1 MLYFPAMANSLN
13 ISRIS
18 IGADDLGPGLW
29 WAWIYCTWF
38 TPTVFGSNA
47 EQTGVA
53 VFSDPSW
60 LLSLATCAATL
71 FAMPKLLEKRKFGS
85 RQSIIAAC
93 LVAAGTLAL
102 GLSVEANEPAAYL
115 AFGAIATG
123 MGSGVLWALWGKRF
137 EKRGR
142 DMMALV
148 PLSALVAAGC
158 VMLAGAAALSFAA
171 ALPLGS
177 CALLAK
183 RKPPNK
189 QSSAPL
195 DEIVSL
201 DKKKGRSVLIRL
213 CAATLAACSVSSFA
227 QATAYGTPNLGLL
240 PSGAVF
246 GMFLVF
252 CASAP
257 LFMRRPFNF
266 VKPTRYLLFLEAIAL
281 ALLIYGNYPALSV
294 AYFLATA
301 VSVCF
306 DFLLVM
312 YLVAFI
318 EKGFFSSTLAFCLS
332 EGFVQ
337 VGWLIGNSAGIAVS
351 RNAYAYEHLNAAYLV
366 LLCLLFLLLV
376 FVVEQQG
383 NAEKMA
389 ATTANESAVKTLAER
404 YSLSKRETE
413 ICALLGQGRSIP
425 FISDSLFLAK
435 STVETHVKHVYAK
448 LDVHSRQELLS
459 LLERAR
465 TTR

>member
-1 MLYFPAMANSLN
+1 
-13 ISRIS
+13 
-18 IGADDLGPGLW
+18 
-29 WAWIYCTWF
+29 
-38 TPTVFGSNA
+38 
-47 EQTGVA
+47 
-53 VFSDPSW
+53 
-60 LLSLATCAATL
+60 
-71 FAMPKLLEKRKFGS
+71 
-85 RQSIIAAC
+85 
-93 LVAAGTLAL
+93 
-102 GLSVEANEPAAYL
+102 
-115 AFGAIATG
+115 
-123 MGSGVLWALWGKRF
+123 
-137 EKRGR
+137 
-142 DMMALV
+142 
-148 PLSALVAAGC
+148 
-158 VMLAGAAALSFAA
+158 
-171 ALPLGS
+171 
-177 CALLAK
+177 
-183 RKPPNK
+183 
-189 QSSAPL
+189 
-195 DEIVSL
+195 
-201 DKKKGRSVLIRL
+201 
-213 CAATLAACSVSSFA
+213 
-227 QATAYGTPNLGLL
+227 
-240 PSGAVF
+240 
-246 GMFLVF
+246 
-252 CASAP
+252 
-257 LFMRRPFNF
+257 MRRPFNF

-448 LDVHSRQELLS
+448 LDVHSRQELLQPA
-459 LLERAR
+459 RAR
-465 TTR
+465 THNALAQALG